1 MNIFVSIS
9 TKAYFVNVFN
19 INCFWKVCEEVYVS
33 EIVNLVTV
41 AFHDRMQHQYWGLL
55 LGFIFNCK
63 FCEEFWAENNLGN
76 TVKRKRKDRNTCTT
90 SDLLSKMF
98 SSEAPSCKLEVFVI
112 IWKELIFW
120 LILRSAWVTVTLTTQ
135 WQFVLMKMELL

>member
-41 AFHDRMQHQYWGLL
+41 AFHNRMQHQYWSLF
-55 LGFIFNCK
+55 LGFIFNFK
-63 FCEEFWAENNLGN
+63 FCEEFWAENNLEI
-76 TVKRKRKDRNTCTT
+76 
-90 SDLLSKMF
+90 LLSEKEKIEILVQLRTYPTTRCSVVKHPAANLKF
-98 SSEAPSCKLEVFVI
+98 SLLYE
-112 IWKELIFW
+112 
-120 LILRSAWVTVTLTTQ
+120 RSSY
-135 WQFVLMKMELL
+135 FG